1 MLPRLLRRDLRLHWD
16 VLVLPFLILGL
27 AMGVLATVDKV
38 RGMLGLTFIGALF
51 VPFLPMTIHLREAAQ
66 GTLGDLLA
74 LPVSRRDIVGLR
86 YLEFLAFGGVALV
99 LAHGGA
105 WLALS
110 VMKRGMAP
118 FPVMDAGGG
127 LVLGVLLLFCFAWPM
142 PFALRWGGKGIAL
155 AYALLGLG
163 YAGPLLLLP
172 REVEAAAPAVF
183 RSLNHLL
190 QHPGQM
196 ALGILGLLLVSYLA
210 SLKAFD
216 GVDV

>member
-1 MLPRLLRRDLRLHWD
+1 MLPSLLRRDLRLHWD
-16 VLVLPFLILGL
+16 VLVLPFLVLGL
-27 AMGVLATVDKV
+27 AMGILATVDTV

-74 LPVSRRDIVGLR
+74 LPVSRRDLVTLR
-86 YLEFLAFGGVALV
+86 YLEFLAFGGVALI
-99 LAHGGA
+99 LAHTGT

-110 VMKRGMAP
+110 VMKRGVAP
-118 FPVMDAGGG
+118 FPVMDAGAG
-127 LVLGVLLLFCFAWPM
+127 LVLGMLGLLCFAWPM

-155 AYALLGLG
+155 AYGILGLG
-163 YAGPLLLLP
+163 HAGPMLLLP
-172 REVEAAAPAVF
+172 RAVESAVHQVF
-183 RSLNHLL
+183 RFFDHLL
-190 QHPGQM
+190 QHPGQL
-196 ALGILGLLLVSYLA
+196 ALAILGLLLLSYLA